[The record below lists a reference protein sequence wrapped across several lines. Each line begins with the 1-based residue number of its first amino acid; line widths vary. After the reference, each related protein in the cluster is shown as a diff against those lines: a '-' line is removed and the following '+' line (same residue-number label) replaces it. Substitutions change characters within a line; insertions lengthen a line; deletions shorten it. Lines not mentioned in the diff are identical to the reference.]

1 MMANPENRGKEKSLA
16 EILEEEYLR
25 DLWIE
30 RVFMKPSK
38 RRRKCQIRLKK
49 KQKKSLKN

>member
-1 MMANPENRGKEKSLA
+1 MANPKDRGKEKSLA

-38 RRRKCQIRLKK
+38 RRRKCRITLKK
-49 KQKKSLKN
+49 KKKLN